1 MYSNVCEAVWVCRTN
16 KGLGRPD
23 NILLLKRLQSST
35 NQTWPPS
42 CGNGFPCP
50 SMTVWPCLRHLKQL
64 YLHMCRCR
72 HTDTDMCTHT
82 ALPHT
87 LKYNTLIPTVHLPAD
102 FLSHYHF
109 TLLQLPRQWK
119 YRGAGS
125 VQFMAWQSLCLTE
138 NSQHVNSTCSNY
150 IYFFY
155 QISIKQTNH
164 PLSFVPTSPSS
175 VCCTR
180 QSHSAHSSLC
190 LSGTVC
196 SWWEHYTCSM
206 VMVPTYTTGEKTCND
221 SRSDWK
227 TIYHLPST
235 SP

>member
-150 IYFFY
+150 IYFFLSDLHQTDQSCAFLCACVSVLSVLY
-155 QISIKQTNH
+155 QAEPYCSQL
-164 PLSFVPTSPSS
+164 PLFV
-175 VCCTR
+175 R
-180 QSHSAHSSLC
+180 KC
-190 LSGTVC
+190 LL
-196 SWWEHYTCSM
+196 M
-206 VMVPTYTTGEKTCND
+206 VGILHLTILQQEKTWND

-227 TIYHLPST
+227 AMCHLPST